1 MKTIQD
7 LKTKYN
13 KEIEILVRTQV
24 AIKVELKNLKNS
36 ENWGQSLPSRMD
48 QVEDRTSELEDKVE
62 ELDNPHKEYLK
73 NEKHMKGRCWIYWT
87 IDKQNVRL

>member
-1 MKTIQD
+1 MKTIQN

-24 AIKVELKNLKNS
+24 VIKKELKNLKTS
-36 ENWGQSLPSRMD
+36 ENSGQSLTSRMD
-48 QVEDRTSELEDKVE
+48 QVEDRTSELADKVE

-73 NEKHMKGRCWIYWT
+73 NEKHMKGQCWLYWT